1 MIKIEKYVP
10 IPSARSGSTNISLD
24 EIRKTISQLAIGDS
38 FIVPKEFLTAKHTS
52 GNLWVGRNL
61 YNLFKRAGKK
71 CAIRTVDRDK
81 NIFRCWRTE

>member
-24 EIRKTISQLAIGDS
+24 EIRETIGQLAIGDS
-38 FIVPKEFLTAKHTS
+38 FVVPEKLLIASHTS
-52 GNLWVGRNL
+52 GNQYVGRNV
-61 YNLFKRAGKK
+61 YNLFKRSGKK
-71 CAIRTVDRDK
+71 CAIRTVDKDK

>member
-24 EIRKTISQLAIGDS
+24 EIRETIGQLAIGDS
-38 FIVPKEFLTAKHTS
+38 FVVPEKLLIASHTS
-52 GNLWVGRNL
+52 GHQYVGRNV
-61 YNLFKRAGKK
+61 YNLFKRSGKK
-71 CAIRTVDRDK
+71 CAIRTVNKDK